1 MAETNEA
8 IERLERAVAELDA
21 AKEAFSATCDKIKRR
36 IEVLSRIP
44 AVAALQRDL
53 GAFEGGVGAVQA
65 ALDEYVEALKA
76 VWPKE
81 GFDGGER

>member
-1 MAETNEA
+1 MAEKSVE
-8 IERLERAVAELDA
+8 IERLKRAVAELDA
-21 AKEAFSATCDKIKRR
+21 AKEAFSAICDKIQRR

-53 GAFEGGVGAVQA
+53 GAFQAGVAAVQGAV
-65 ALDEYVEALKA
+65 DEYVEAMKD

-81 GFDGGER
+81 DHHGG